1 MNIKRF
7 SKLTGISSHT
17 LRYYEK
23 IGLILNVAR
32 NSKGHRDYSE
42 KDIAWVEF
50 LKRLKV
56 TGMPLN
62 MMKTFADLRYKGGTT
77 VNDRLQILE
86 NHHRKITENI
96 KTLLKHKDKIADKIN
111 IYKNW
116 EIQDPSIKT

>member
-7 SKLTGISSHT
+7 SKLTEISPHT

-23 IGLILNVAR
+23 IGLILNVTR
-32 NSKGHRDYSE
+32 NSKGHRDYDE
-42 KDIAWVEF
+42 KDVAWVEF
-50 LKRLKV
+50 LKRLKA

-62 MMKTFADLRYKGGTT
+62 NMKTFADLRYKGDAT

-86 NHHRKITENI
+86 DHYQKVSENI
-96 KTLLKHKDKIADKIN
+96 ETLLRHKNKLSDKIK

-116 EIQDPSIKT
+116 KVQDQ

>member
-7 SKLTGISSHT
+7 SKLTEISSHT

-42 KDIAWVEF
+42 KDVAWVEF
-50 LKRLKV
+50 LKRLKA

-62 MMKTFADLRYKGGTT
+62 IMKTFADLRYKGDTT
-77 VNDRLQILE
+77 INDRLQILE
-86 NHHRKITENI
+86 NHHQKITENI
-96 KTLLKHKDKIADKIN
+96 ETLLKHKNKIADKIK

-116 EIQDPSIKT
+116 NI